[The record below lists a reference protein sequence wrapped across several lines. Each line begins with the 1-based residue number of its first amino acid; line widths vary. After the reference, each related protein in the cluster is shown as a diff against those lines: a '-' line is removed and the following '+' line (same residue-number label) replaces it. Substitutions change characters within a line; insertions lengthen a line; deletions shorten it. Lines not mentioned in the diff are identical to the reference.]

1 LPPPLP
7 PPPLPVPLLPPPPL
21 PVPLLPAALP
31 DLKAAPAQWF
41 AHFDRTRTGSLDAH
55 ELCSGLNAAAG
66 GVDALDPATVA
77 MLMEACGLA
86 GGQCSLDDF
95 TRPGGVAEMLVAS
108 LGL

>member
-1 LPPPLP
+1 
-7 PPPLPVPLLPPPPL
+7 
-21 PVPLLPAALP
+21 
-31 DLKAAPAQWF
+31 
-41 AHFDRTRTGSLDAH
+41 
-55 ELCSGLNAAAG
+55 
-66 GVDALDPATVA
+66 